1 MGREALRRALRL
13 LVAVA
18 ATAGFA
24 AMCGL
29 PGSGVAVASAAPVNS
44 SPPSIAG
51 KTKDG
56 GKLKASA
63 GTWSG
68 QRPITYAYQWT
79 RCDGFGNACED
90 IASARSRV
98 YKVVSK
104 DVGHAIRVLVT
115 ATDAT
120 GSSTEMSAPTN
131 AINAVAPK
139 RKGAPKITGLLE
151 DGQTLTVPT
160 GTWKGTTPLFYGYQW
175 ESCDTT
181 AANCS
186 YIPGAKGPSYQIVSS
201 QIGGKLRALI
211 TATGPGGLAT
221 VTSRPTTLIGP
232 GPPVNSS
239 PPTISGSLQE
249 GQTLAAAPGTWAGTA
264 PFVFGYQWERC
275 SVLGAGCE
283 EIPGA
288 TSSTYTLGPLDVA
301 SKLAVVVTASNAQ
314 GAASATSAETS
325 AIGALPPSNTLPPSI
340 TGTLRDGQ
348 LLSVGNGSW
357 SGTEPLSYSYQ
368 WQLCNAV
375 GEECEE
381 IGGATG
387 ATFRLSPHDVGRTLD
402 ALVTATN
409 AGGSSAVTA
418 PATATVA
425 GILPL
430 NTALPTITG
439 VLKEGQLLSVGT
451 GSWSG
456 TEPINFSYQWQLCDP
471 LGEGCVEIEGAT
483 GASLALSSGDIGG
496 VLNVVVTATNVA
508 GSTSVTTPV
517 TTLIE
522 GLLPVNNVLPTITG
536 LFKEGGL
543 LSVGTGSWSGTEP
556 LSYSYQWELCGPL
569 GEACN
574 NISEATGSSLKLS
587 SLDIGKTLAVVV
599 KATNVA
605 GSTSVTTSLTSL
617 IEGLLPVNNVLP
629 SISGLFKEGGL
640 LSVGTGS
647 WSGSEPISY
656 SYQWQLC
663 EQGKSC
669 NNISEATRSS
679 LKLSSLDIGKTLDVV
694 VKATNVAG
702 STSVTTPV
710 TSLIE
715 GLLPVNNVL
724 PSISGVLKEGQLLSV
739 GTGSWSG
746 SEPISYSYQ
755 WQLCEQG
762 KSCNNISEA
771 TGPSLSLSS
780 LDIGKTLDV
789 VVKATNVAG
798 STSVTTSVTGLIEGL
813 LPVNTLLPSVTG
825 TLLEGKSLTANSG
838 SWTGTAPISYSYQW
852 QLCEQGKSC
861 DNISEATASALSL
874 IAPYVGDTVDV
885 VVKASNVA
893 GSTTATSA
901 VTQTILGI
909 APVNTAL
916 PVISGLLEVGK
927 VLSVSKGSWSG
938 TTPMSFK
945 YQWQLCLLGTCTNIG
960 GATGETLTLLG
971 LDVGN
976 TIDAIVTATN
986 VTGSSLATSKPTE
999 KLLGIL

>member
-1 MGREALRRALRL
+1 MEREGLRRALRW
-13 LVAVA
+13 LVVVGATVA
-18 ATAGFA
+18 LA
-24 AMCGL
+24 AACGL
-29 PGSGVAVASAAPVNS
+29 PGYGLAVAGAAPVNT

-51 KTKDG
+51 AATDG
-56 GKLKASA
+56 GKLQVSK
-63 GTWSG
+63 GVWSG
-68 QRPITYAYQWT
+68 TSITYVYQWT
-79 RCDGFGNACED
+79 RCDGFGNECED

-98 YKVVSK
+98 YKVVSM
-104 DVGHAIRVLVT
+104 DVGHAIRVRVT

-120 GSSTEMSAPTN
+120 GTSTETSAPTN
-131 AINAVAPK
+131 AIKAVAPK
-139 RKGAPKITGLLE
+139 RIGAPKIAGLLE
-151 DGQTLTVPT
+151 DGQTLTVPI
-160 GTWKGTTPLFYGYQW
+160 GTWKGTTPLSYSYQW

-181 AANCS
+181 ATSCS
-186 YIPGAKGPSYQIVSS
+186 YIPGAKAQSYQIVSS

-211 TATGPGGLAT
+211 TATGRGGSAT
-221 VTSRPTTLIGP
+221 ATSRLTTRIGP
-232 GPPVNSS
+232 GPPVNSV
-239 PPTISGSLQE
+239 PPTISGSLQQV
-249 GQTLAAAPGTWAGTA
+249 QTLTADPGTWLGTA
-264 PFVFGYQWERC
+264 PFAFGYQWLRC

-288 TSSTYTLGPLDVA
+288 TNSTYTLGPLDVA
-301 SKLAVVVTASNAQ
+301 SKLAVVVTASNLH
-314 GAASATSAETS
+314 GAGSATSAETS
-325 AIGALPPSNTLPPSI
+325 PIGALLPSNTLPPSI
-340 TGTLRDGQ
+340 TG
-348 LLSVGNGSW
+348 
-357 SGTEPLSYSYQ
+357 
-368 WQLCNAV
+368 
-375 GEECEE
+375 
-381 IGGATG
+381 
-387 ATFRLSPHDVGRTLD
+387 
-402 ALVTATN
+402 
-409 AGGSSAVTA
+409 
-418 PATATVA
+418 
-425 GILPL
+425 IL
-430 NTALPTITG
+430 TD
-439 VLKEGQLLSVGT
+439 GQLLSVGT

-456 TEPINFSYQWQLCDP
+456 TEPISFSYQWQLCNP

-483 GASLALSSGDIGG
+483 GASLELSSGDIGG
-496 VLNVVVTATNVA
+496 TLNVVVTATNAA

-517 TTLIE
+517 TT
-522 GLLPVNNVLPTITG
+522 
-536 LFKEGGL
+536 
-543 LSVGTGSWSGTEP
+543 
-556 LSYSYQWELCGPL
+556 
-569 GEACN
+569 
-574 NISEATGSSLKLS
+574 
-587 SLDIGKTLAVVV
+587 
-599 KATNVA
+599 
-605 GSTSVTTSLTSL
+605 L

-663 EQGKSC
+663 NALGEACS
-669 NNISEATRSS
+669 NISEATGSS

-710 TSLIE
+710 TTLIE

-724 PSISGVLKEGQLLSV
+724 PSISGLFKEGGLLSV

-755 WQLCEQG
+755 WQLCNALGEACSNISEATGSSLKLSSLDIGKTLDVVVKATNVAGSTSVTTSLTGLIEGLLPVNNVLPTISGVLKEGQLLSVGTGSWSGTEPISYSYQWQLCDALG
-762 KSCNNISEA
+762 KSCSNISEA

-798 STSVTTSVTGLIEGL
+798 STSVTTSLTGLIEGL

-838 SWTGTAPISYSYQW
+838 TWTGTAPISYSYQW
-852 QLCEQGKSC
+852 QLCEPGEACS
-861 DNISEATASALSL
+861 NISEATASVLSL

-893 GSTTATSA
+893 GATTARSA
-901 VTQTILGI
+901 VTSPILGI

-927 VLSVSKGSWSG
+927 VLSVSNGSWSG

-960 GATGETLTLLG
+960 GATGATLTLLG

-986 VTGSSLATSKPTE
+986 VTGSSSATSKPTE
-999 KLLGIL
+999 KLLGLL